1 MDGACSRYKK
11 IKRSISANVPPAVF
25 RLYRRLVQKVGY
37 FGNYRTWS
45 DAEADSTGYD
55 GDAILRRVREATL
68 KVKQGEAGYERD
80 SVLFDRIQHA
90 WPVLAGLLWIATKQG
105 NRISVLDFGGSL
117 GSSYRQNKGLLG
129 HLATFEWSI
138 VEQENFVRCGQ
149 QEFQDHVLR
158 FYLTID
164 DCLRER
170 TPNVVLLSSV
180 LPYVKD
186 PYGVLAELVS
196 RRFDFIIIDRTPL
209 LDGARDRL
217 TIQRVPAEIYE
228 ARYPAWMLGREK
240 LLAMFT
246 PDYEL
251 VAEFDALAGAV
262 DLGDGVARDTGFIF
276 KRKGG
281 V

>member
-1 MDGACSRYKK
+1 MDNTCSRYKK
-11 IKRSISANVPPAVF
+11 IKRSISDNVPPAVF

-37 FGNYRTWS
+37 FGNYKTWS
-45 DAEADSTGYD
+45 DAEAESTGYD
-55 GDAILRRVREATL
+55 GDEILRKVREATL
-68 KVKQGEAGYERD
+68 KVKQGEAIYERD
-80 SVLFDRIQHA
+80 SVLFDRIQHS

-105 NRISVLDFGGSL
+105 NRLSVLDFGGSL
-117 GSSYRQNKGLLG
+117 GSSYRQNKGLLD

-149 QEFQDHVLR
+149 REFQDHVLR

-186 PYGVLAELVS
+186 PYGILAELVS

-209 LDGARDRL
+209 LEGDEDRL
-217 TIQRVPAEIYE
+217 TVQQVPGEIYS
-228 ARYPAWMLGREK
+228 ARYPAWMLGRRK
-240 LLAMFT
+240 LISKLSA
-246 PDYEL
+246 DYYL
-251 VAEFDALAGAV
+251 VEEFGSLAGNV
-262 DLGDGVARDTGFIF
+262 DLGDTFAVDTGFIF
-276 KRKGG
+276 CRKDIP
-281 V
+281 